1 MDDVKSV
8 ISSYIE
14 LHKQGLTKETWFEEV
29 KKMAEGLGYQV
40 NMKEYKAN
48 PDAYKGSIADVTGII
63 RVAITNRQNTPD
75 IFVIMDVLGSEKS
88 LSRLEKVL
96 SI

>member
-1 MDDVKSV
+1 MSV
-8 ISSYIE
+8 
-14 LHKQGLTKETWFEEV
+14 
-29 KKMAEGLGYQV
+29 
-40 NMKEYKAN
+40 KEYKAN

-75 IFVIMDVLGSEKS
+75 IFVIMDVLGAKKAQA
-88 LSRLEKVL
+88 RLEKVL

>member
-1 MDDVKSV
+1 MEELNVKLANL
-8 ISSYIE
+8 IFPEITETIE
-14 LHKQGLTKETWFEEV
+14 DLE
-29 KKMAEGLGYQV
+29 

-75 IFVIMDVLGSEKS
+75 IFLIMDVLGAEKAQA
-88 LSRLEKVL
+88 RLEKVL
-96 SI
+96 SM